1 MASGSTSPTTTTQ
14 DNAAIHRHCRLA
26 CLRSGPGPEPGALCG
41 PLAQA
46 TAFTPLNP
54 HVYLDTVLL
63 VGSIGALQ
71 PAALLLRH
79 ALPRPKREP
88 YFLEYSSYFEPYFTK
103 IRLMTR
109 PTATALLIWQAP
121 GWPRLTAPA
130 AEVATAL
137 LRARQRQGELIG
149 QCAAVGL
156 DATAPTL
163 RELWVQEA
171 MATSAIEGEALNPDS
186 VRSSVLRHLG
196 LESDA
201 SAPVSRQVDGLVD
214 VMEDATQNFADA
226 LDKDRLCRWHAA
238 LFPTGASGL
247 RRIRVGAYRDH
258 EDPMQIVSGLL
269 GREVVHY
276 TAPPSSQM
284 DAQMSAFLDWFE
296 RTRPSGKQAAAL
308 DGIARAAI
316 AHLWFESIHPFE
328 DGNGRIGRA
337 IIDLALAQD
346 AAAPQRLVSLSHQL
360 LAQRRGYYDAL
371 QAAQHGNTDVSA
383 WVLWFVQQYMHA
395 CNHTGVLIQIALE
408 KSRFWA
414 HHAGVVLNARQRKV
428 VQRLLDDGDG
438 GFLGGLNAQK
448 YIKMTGASKA
458 TATRDLAQLVDEGL
472 LFTRG
477 QGKALRYFVN
487 VPGWAHADLR

>member
-1 MASGSTSPTTTTQ
+1 
-14 DNAAIHRHCRLA
+14 
-26 CLRSGPGPEPGALCG
+26 
-41 PLAQA
+41 
-46 TAFTPLNP
+46 
-54 HVYLDTVLL
+54 
-63 VGSIGALQ
+63 
-71 PAALLLRH
+71 
-79 ALPRPKREP
+79 
-88 YFLEYSSYFEPYFTK
+88 
-103 IRLMTR
+103 MTR
-109 PTATALLIWQAP
+109 HPTPASLIWQSP
-121 GWPRLTAPA
+121 DWPRLTASA
-130 AEVATAL
+130 NEVATAL
-137 LRARQRQGELIG
+137 LQARQRQGELIG

-171 MATSAIEGEALNPDS
+171 IATSAIEGEALNPDS

-196 LESDA
+196 LDSDA
-201 SAPVSRQVDGLVD
+201 STPVSRQVDGLVD

-247 RRIRVGAYRDH
+247 RRIRVGAYRNH

-284 DAQMSAFLDWFE
+284 DAQMKAFLSWFE
-296 RTRPSGKQAAAL
+296 RTRPGRKQATAL
-308 DGIARAAI
+308 DGVARAAI

-360 LAQRRGYYDAL
+360 LAQRRGYYNAL
-371 QAAQHGNTDVSA
+371 QSAQHGGTDVSG
-383 WVLWFVQQYMHA
+383 WVVWFVQQYRNA
-395 CNHTGVLIQIALE
+395 CDHTGVLIQVALE

-414 HHAGVVLNARQRKV
+414 QHAGAELNARQRKV

-438 GFLGGLNAQK
+438 GFLGGLNAGK
-448 YIKMTGASKA
+448 YIKMTGTSKA
-458 TATRDLAQLVDEGL
+458 TATRDLAQLVQDDV

-487 VPGWAHADLR
+487 VPGWAHADRS

>member
-1 MASGSTSPTTTTQ
+1 MTSST
-14 DNAAIHRHCRLA
+14 
-26 CLRSGPGPEPGALCG
+26 
-41 PLAQA
+41 
-46 TAFTPLNP
+46 TP
-54 HVYLDTVLL
+54 
-63 VGSIGALQ
+63 
-71 PAALLLRH
+71 
-79 ALPRPKREP
+79 
-88 YFLEYSSYFEPYFTK
+88 
-103 IRLMTR
+103 
-109 PTATALLIWQAP
+109 LLIWQATD
-121 GWPRLTAPA
+121 WPRLTAPA

-137 LRARQRQGELIG
+137 LEARQRQGELIG

-171 MATSAIEGEALNPDS
+171 VATSAIEGEALNPDS
-186 VRSSVLRHLG
+186 VRSSVLRHMG
-196 LESDA
+196 LDSDD
-201 SAPVSRQVDGLVD
+201 SVPVSRQVDGLVD

-247 RRIRVGAYRDH
+247 RRIRVGNYRDH
-258 EDPMQIVSGLL
+258 ADPMQIVSGLI

-284 DAQMSAFLDWFE
+284 DAQMQVFLDWFAS
-296 RTRPSGKQAAAL
+296 TRPGHAQDGAPL

-371 QAAQHGNTDVSA
+371 QAAQHGGTDVSA
-383 WVLWFVQQYMHA
+383 WVSWFVQQYLHA
-395 CNHTGVLIQIALE
+395 CDHTGALIQVALD
-408 KSRFWA
+408 KSRFWVQ
-414 HHAGVVLNARQRKV
+414 HASTELNARQRKV

-438 GFLGGLNAQK
+438 GFLGGLNAEK
-448 YIKMTGASKA
+448 YIKMTRTSKA
-458 TATRDLAQLVDEGL
+458 TATRDLAHLVSEGL

-477 QGKALRYFVN
+477 QGKALRYFVS
-487 VPGWAHADLR
+487 VPGWAHADRS

>member
-1 MASGSTSPTTTTQ
+1 
-14 DNAAIHRHCRLA
+14 
-26 CLRSGPGPEPGALCG
+26 
-41 PLAQA
+41 
-46 TAFTPLNP
+46 
-54 HVYLDTVLL
+54 
-63 VGSIGALQ
+63 
-71 PAALLLRH
+71 
-79 ALPRPKREP
+79 
-88 YFLEYSSYFEPYFTK
+88 
-103 IRLMTR
+103 MTR
-109 PTATALLIWQAP
+109 SRSPIAAPAPLIWQAP
-121 GWPRLTAPA
+121 DWPRLTAPA

-137 LRARQRQGELIG
+137 LQARQRRGELIG

-156 DATAPTL
+156 DAAAPTL

-171 MATSAIEGEALNPDS
+171 LATSAIEGEALNPDS
-186 VRSSVLRHLG
+186 VRSSVLRHLR
-196 LESDA
+196 LDSDT
-201 SAPVSRQVDGLVD
+201 SVPVSRQVDGLVD
-214 VMEDATQNFADA
+214 VMEDATQNYADA

-238 LFPTGASGL
+238 LFPTGTSGL

-258 EDPMQIVSGLL
+258 ADPMQIVSGLL

-284 DAQMSAFLDWFE
+284 DTQMKAFLSWFE
-296 RTRPSGKQAAAL
+296 RTRPDRKPTAAL

-360 LAQRRGYYDAL
+360 LAQRRGYYNAL
-371 QAAQHGNTDVSA
+371 QTAQHGGTDVSD
-383 WVLWFVQQYMHA
+383 WVLWFVQQYLHA
-395 CNHTGVLIQIALE
+395 CDHTGALIQVALE

-414 HHAGVVLNARQRKV
+414 QHAGAVLNARQRKV

-438 GFLGGLNAQK
+438 GFLGGLNAEK

-458 TATRDLAQLVDEGL
+458 TATRDLAQLVQEGL

-487 VPGWAHADLR
+487 VPGWDHADRS

>member
-1 MASGSTSPTTTTQ
+1 M
-14 DNAAIHRHCRLA
+14 
-26 CLRSGPGPEPGALCG
+26 
-41 PLAQA
+41 
-46 TAFTPLNP
+46 
-54 HVYLDTVLL
+54 
-63 VGSIGALQ
+63 
-71 PAALLLRH
+71 
-79 ALPRPKREP
+79 
-88 YFLEYSSYFEPYFTK
+88 
-103 IRLMTR
+103 RLMTR
-109 PTATALLIWQAP
+109 SRAPTAAPAPLIWRAP
-121 GWPRLTAPA
+121 DWPRLTAPA

-137 LRARQRQGELIG
+137 LQARQRQGELIG

-171 MATSAIEGEALNPDS
+171 IATSAIEGEALNPDS
-186 VRSSVLRHLG
+186 VRSSVLRHMGLG
-196 LESDA
+196 SDA
-201 SAPVSRQVDGLVD
+201 SVPVSRQVDGLVD
-214 VMEDATQNFADA
+214 VMEDATQNFTDT

-258 EDPMQIVSGLL
+258 VDPMQIVSGLL

-284 DAQMSAFLDWFE
+284 DAQMKAFLNWFE
-296 RTRPSGKQAAAL
+296 HTRPGRTQAPAQ

-346 AAAPQRLVSLSHQL
+346 AGAPQRLVSLSHQL
-360 LAQRRGYYDAL
+360 LAQRRGYYNAL
-371 QAAQHGNTDVSA
+371 QTAQHGGTDVSG
-383 WVLWFVQQYMHA
+383 WVLWFLQQYRHA
-395 CNHTGVLIQIALE
+395 CDHTGALIQVALE

-414 HHAGVVLNARQRKV
+414 QHAGAVLNARQRKV

-438 GFLGGLNAQK
+438 GFLGGLNAEK
-448 YIKMTGASKA
+448 YIKMTGTSKA
-458 TATRDLAQLVDEGL
+458 TATRDLAQLVQDDV

-487 VPGWAHADLR
+487 VPGWEHADRG

>member
-1 MASGSTSPTTTTQ
+1 MKRSSTP
-14 DNAAIHRHCRLA
+14 
-26 CLRSGPGPEPGALCG
+26 
-41 PLAQA
+41 
-46 TAFTPLNP
+46 
-54 HVYLDTVLL
+54 
-63 VGSIGALQ
+63 
-71 PAALLLRH
+71 
-79 ALPRPKREP
+79 
-88 YFLEYSSYFEPYFTK
+88 
-103 IRLMTR
+103 
-109 PTATALLIWQAP
+109 ALLIWQAP
-121 GWPRLTAPA
+121 GWPDLTAST
-130 AEVATAL
+130 AEVAAAL
-137 LRARQRQGELIG
+137 LRARQRQGQLIG

-163 RELWVQEA
+163 RELWIQEA
-171 MATSAIEGEALNPDS
+171 LATSAIEGEALNRDS

-196 LESDA
+196 LDSDA
-201 SAPVSRQVDGLVD
+201 TAPVNRQVDGLVD
-214 VMEDATQNFADA
+214 VMEDATRNFADA
-226 LDKDRLCRWHAA
+226 LSKDRLCRWHAA

-247 RRIRVGAYRDH
+247 RRIRVGNYRDH
-258 EDPMQIVSGLL
+258 ADPMQIVSGLP

-284 DAQMSAFLDWFE
+284 DPQMQAFLDWFA
-296 RTRPSGKQAAAL
+296 RTRPGLTQEAVPL

-316 AHLWFESIHPFE
+316 VHLWFESIHPFE

-371 QAAQHGNTDVSA
+371 QAAQHGDTDVSA
-383 WVLWFVQQYMHA
+383 WVLWFIQQYLRA
-395 CNHTGVLIQIALE
+395 CEHTGSLIQVALE

-414 HHAGVVLNARQRKV
+414 QHASTEMNMRQRKV

-438 GFLGGLNAQK
+438 GFLGGLNAAK
-448 YIKMTGASKA
+448 YIKMTGTSKA
-458 TATRDLAQLVDEGL
+458 TATRDLAQLVHGGL

-487 VPGWAHADLR
+487 VPGWAHLDRS

>member
-1 MASGSTSPTTTTQ
+1 M
-14 DNAAIHRHCRLA
+14 I
-26 CLRSGPGPEPGALCG
+26 RSL
-41 PLAQA
+41 
-46 TAFTPLNP
+46 TPKP
-54 HVYLDTVLL
+54 
-63 VGSIGALQ
+63 
-71 PAALLLRH
+71 
-79 ALPRPKREP
+79 
-88 YFLEYSSYFEPYFTK
+88 
-103 IRLMTR
+103 
-109 PTATALLIWQAP
+109 LIWQTP
-121 GWPRLTAPA
+121 DWPRLTAAA

-137 LRARQRQGELIG
+137 LQARQRQGALIG

-156 DATAPTL
+156 DAIAPTL

-171 MATSAIEGEALNPDS
+171 LATAAIEGEALNPDS
-186 VRSSVLRHLG
+186 VRSSVLRHMG
-196 LESDA
+196 LDTDA
-201 SAPVSRQVDGLVD
+201 AVPVSQQVDGLVD

-258 EDPMQIVSGLL
+258 VDPMQIVSGLL

-284 DAQMSAFLDWFE
+284 DAQMKAFLNWFE
-296 RTRPSGKQAAAL
+296 RTRPGRKQAAAQ

-346 AAAPQRLVSLSHQL
+346 AGAPQRLVSLSHQL
-360 LAQRRGYYDAL
+360 LAQRRGYYNAL
-371 QAAQHGNTDVSA
+371 QAAQHGGTDVSG
-383 WVLWFVQQYMHA
+383 WVLWFVQQYRHA
-395 CNHTGVLIQIALE
+395 CDHTGALIQVALE

-414 HHAGVVLNARQRKV
+414 QHASAGLNARQRKV
-428 VQRLLDDGDG
+428 VHRLLDDGDG
-438 GFLGGLNAQK
+438 GFLGGLNAEK
-448 YIKMTGASKA
+448 YIKMTGTSKA
-458 TATRDLAQLVDEGL
+458 TATRDLAQLVQDGV

-487 VPGWAHADLR
+487 VPGWEHADRSQGLLSAPPETAAPTRTARAR

>member
-1 MASGSTSPTTTTQ
+1 MP
-14 DNAAIHRHCRLA
+14 
-26 CLRSGPGPEPGALCG
+26 
-41 PLAQA
+41 
-46 TAFTPLNP
+46 
-54 HVYLDTVLL
+54 
-63 VGSIGALQ
+63 
-71 PAALLLRH
+71 
-79 ALPRPKREP
+79 
-88 YFLEYSSYFEPYFTK
+88 
-103 IRLMTR
+103 
-109 PTATALLIWQAP
+109 LIWQAP
-121 GWPRLTAPA
+121 DWPRLTAPA

-137 LRARQRQGELIG
+137 LQARQRQGELIG

-163 RELWVQEA
+163 RELWIQEA
-171 MATSAIEGEALNPDS
+171 IATSAIEGEALNPDS
-186 VRSSVLRHLG
+186 VRSSVLRHMG
-196 LESDA
+196 LDSDA
-201 SAPVSRQVDGLVD
+201 STPVNRQVDGLVD

-226 LDKDRLCRWHAA
+226 LDNDRLCRWHAA
-238 LFPTGASGL
+238 LFPTGNSGL

-258 EDPMQIVSGLL
+258 VDPMQIVSGLL

-284 DAQMSAFLDWFE
+284 DAQMKAFLNWFE
-296 RTRPSGKQAAAL
+296 MTRPGRKHTDAL

-346 AAAPQRLVSLSHQL
+346 AGAPQRLVSLSHQL
-360 LAQRRGYYDAL
+360 LAQRRGYYNAL
-371 QAAQHGNTDVSA
+371 QTAQHGGTDVSG

-395 CNHTGVLIQIALE
+395 CDHSGSLIQVALE

-414 HHAGVVLNARQRKV
+414 QHAVAVLNARQRKV
-428 VQRLLDDGDG
+428 VQRLLDDGNG
-438 GFLGGLNAQK
+438 GFLGGLNAEK
-448 YIKMTGASKA
+448 YMKMTGTSKA
-458 TATRDLAQLVDEGL
+458 TATRDLAQLVQDRV

-487 VPGWAHADLR
+487 VPGWEHPDRV

>member
-1 MASGSTSPTTTTQ
+1 LTCPAAAVPASLLQARNRQEGLIVQ
-14 DNAAIHRHCRLA
+14 RLA
-26 CLRSGPGPEPGALCG
+26 APPE
-41 PLAQA
+41 
-46 TAFTPLNP
+46 
-54 HVYLDTVLL
+54 
-63 VGSIGALQ
+63 
-71 PAALLLRH
+71 
-79 ALPRPKREP
+79 
-88 YFLEYSSYFEPYFTK
+88 
-103 IRLMTR
+103 
-109 PTATALLIWQAP
+109 IWSA
-121 GWPRLTAPA
+121 
-130 AEVATAL
+130 
-137 LRARQRQGELIG
+137 
-149 QCAAVGL
+149 
-156 DATAPTL
+156 TL

-171 MATSAIEGEALNPDS
+171 VATSAIEGEALNPDS

-196 LESDA
+196 LDSDE

-247 RRIRVGAYRDH
+247 RRIRVGHYRDH
-258 EDPMQIVSGLL
+258 ADPMQIVSGLP

-284 DAQMSAFLDWFE
+284 DSQMQAFLDWFAS
-296 RTRPSGKQAAAL
+296 TRPGQVRAGASPL

-346 AAAPQRLVSLSHQL
+346 AAAPQRLISLSHQL

-371 QAAQHGNTDVSA
+371 QVAQHGGTDVSA
-383 WVLWFVQQYMHA
+383 WVLWFVQQYLHA
-395 CNHTGVLIQIALE
+395 CDHTGSLIQVALD

-414 HHAGVVLNARQRKV
+414 QHASTELNARQRKV

-438 GFLGGLNAQK
+438 GFLGGLNAEK
-448 YIKMTGASKA
+448 YIKITRTSKA
-458 TATRDLAQLVDEGL
+458 TATRDLTSLVNEGL

-487 VPGWAHADLR
+487 VPGWAHADRG

>member
-1 MASGSTSPTTTTQ
+1 MAPS
-14 DNAAIHRHCRLA
+14 AA
-26 CLRSGPGPEPGALCG
+26 
-41 PLAQA
+41 
-46 TAFTPLNP
+46 
-54 HVYLDTVLL
+54 
-63 VGSIGALQ
+63 
-71 PAALLLRH
+71 PA
-79 ALPRPKREP
+79 P
-88 YFLEYSSYFEPYFTK
+88 
-103 IRLMTR
+103 
-109 PTATALLIWQAP
+109 LIWQARD
-121 GWPRLTAPA
+121 WPHLTAPA
-130 AEVATAL
+130 AEVAAAL
-137 LRARQRQGELIG
+137 LQARQRQGQLVG

-171 MATSAIEGEALNPDS
+171 LATSAIEGEALNPDS

-196 LESDA
+196 LDSDESV
-201 SAPVSRQVDGLVD
+201 PVSRQVDGLVD
-214 VMEDATQNFADA
+214 VMEDATQNFAGA
-226 LDKDRLCRWHAA
+226 LDKERLCRWHAA

-247 RRIRVGAYRDH
+247 RRIRVGNYRDH
-258 EDPMQIVSGLL
+258 EDPMQIVSGLM

-284 DAQMSAFLDWFE
+284 DSQMQAFLDWFAS
-296 RTRPSGKQAAAL
+296 TRPDQPQEAAPL

-346 AAAPQRLVSLSHQL
+346 GGAPQRLVSLSHQL

-371 QAAQHGNTDVSA
+371 QAAQHGGTDVSA
-383 WVLWFVQQYMHA
+383 WVLWFLQQYLHA
-395 CNHTGVLIQIALE
+395 CDHTGSLIQVALD
-408 KSRFWA
+408 KSRFWTL
-414 HHAGVVLNARQRKV
+414 HATTELNARQRKV

-438 GFLGGLNAQK
+438 GFLGGLNAEK
-448 YIKMTGASKA
+448 YIKMTRTSKA
-458 TATRDLAQLVDEGL
+458 TATRDLSQLVDEGL

-487 VPGWAHADLR
+487 VPGWAHVDRN

>member
-1 MASGSTSPTTTTQ
+1 
-14 DNAAIHRHCRLA
+14 
-26 CLRSGPGPEPGALCG
+26 
-41 PLAQA
+41 
-46 TAFTPLNP
+46 
-54 HVYLDTVLL
+54 
-63 VGSIGALQ
+63 
-71 PAALLLRH
+71 
-79 ALPRPKREP
+79 
-88 YFLEYSSYFEPYFTK
+88 
-103 IRLMTR
+103 
-109 PTATALLIWQAP
+109 
-121 GWPRLTAPA
+121 
-130 AEVATAL
+130 
-137 LRARQRQGELIG
+137 
-149 QCAAVGL
+149 
-156 DATAPTL
+156 
-163 RELWVQEA
+163 

-196 LESDA
+196 LDSDE

-247 RRIRVGAYRDH
+247 RRIRVGHYRDH
-258 EDPMQIVSGLL
+258 ADPMQIVSGLP

-284 DAQMSAFLDWFE
+284 DSQMQAFLDWFAS
-296 RTRPSGKQAAAL
+296 TRPGQVRAGASPL

-346 AAAPQRLVSLSHQL
+346 AAAPQRLISLSHQL

-371 QAAQHGNTDVSA
+371 QVAQHGGTDVSA
-383 WVLWFVQQYMHA
+383 WVLWFVQQYLHA
-395 CNHTGVLIQIALE
+395 CDHTGSLIQVALD

-414 HHAGVVLNARQRKV
+414 QHASTELNARQRKV

-438 GFLGGLNAQK
+438 GFLGGLNAEK
-448 YIKMTGASKA
+448 YIKITRTSKA
-458 TATRDLAQLVDEGL
+458 TATRDLTSLVNEGL

-487 VPGWAHADLR
+487 VPGWAHADRG

>member
-1 MASGSTSPTTTTQ
+1 MIRST
-14 DNAAIHRHCRLA
+14 
-26 CLRSGPGPEPGALCG
+26 
-41 PLAQA
+41 
-46 TAFTPLNP
+46 TPAP
-54 HVYLDTVLL
+54 
-63 VGSIGALQ
+63 
-71 PAALLLRH
+71 
-79 ALPRPKREP
+79 
-88 YFLEYSSYFEPYFTK
+88 
-103 IRLMTR
+103 
-109 PTATALLIWQAP
+109 LIWQAAD
-121 GWPRLTAPA
+121 WPRLTATT
-130 AEVATAL
+130 AEVTAAL
-137 LRARQRQGELIG
+137 LQARQRQGELIG
-149 QCAAVGL
+149 HCAAVGL

-171 MATSAIEGEALNPDS
+171 LATAAIEGEALNPDS

-196 LESDA
+196 LDSDA

-258 EDPMQIVSGLL
+258 ADPMQIVSGLL

-284 DAQMSAFLDWFE
+284 DTQMEAFLAWFE
-296 RTRPSGKQAAAL
+296 STRPGRKQATPT

-346 AAAPQRLVSLSHQL
+346 AGATQRLVSLSHQL
-360 LAQRRGYYDAL
+360 LAQRRGYYNAL
-371 QAAQHGNTDVSA
+371 QTAQHGGTDVSG
-383 WVLWFVQQYMHA
+383 WVLWFVQQYRHA
-395 CNHTGVLIQIALE
+395 CDHTGALIQVALE

-414 HHAGVVLNARQRKV
+414 QHAGAGLNARQRKV

-438 GFLGGLNAQK
+438 GFLGGLNAEK
-448 YIKMTGASKA
+448 YIKMTGMSKA
-458 TATRDLAQLVDEGL
+458 TATRDLTQLVQDGV

-487 VPGWAHADLR
+487 VPGWAHAERS

>member
-1 MASGSTSPTTTTQ
+1 
-14 DNAAIHRHCRLA
+14 
-26 CLRSGPGPEPGALCG
+26 
-41 PLAQA
+41 
-46 TAFTPLNP
+46 
-54 HVYLDTVLL
+54 
-63 VGSIGALQ
+63 
-71 PAALLLRH
+71 
-79 ALPRPKREP
+79 
-88 YFLEYSSYFEPYFTK
+88 
-103 IRLMTR
+103 MTR
-109 PTATALLIWQAP
+109 SDTPALLIWQAP
-121 GWPRLTAPA
+121 DWPHLTAPA
-130 AEVATAL
+130 AEVAAAL
-137 LRARQRQGELIG
+137 LKARQRQGQLIG

-171 MATSAIEGEALNPDS
+171 VATSAIEGEALNPDS

-196 LESDA
+196 LDSDD
-201 SAPVSRQVDGLVD
+201 SVPVSRQVDGLVD

-226 LDKDRLCRWHAA
+226 LDKERLCRWHAA

-247 RRIRVGAYRDH
+247 RRIRVGNYRDH
-258 EDPMQIVSGLL
+258 EDPMQIVSGLM

-284 DAQMSAFLDWFE
+284 DSQMRAFLDWFGS
-296 RTRPSGKQAAAL
+296 TRPGQPQEGVPL

-371 QAAQHGNTDVSA
+371 QAAQHGGTDVSA
-383 WVLWFVQQYMHA
+383 WVLWFVQQYLHA
-395 CNHTGVLIQIALE
+395 CDHTGSLIQVALD
-408 KSRFWA
+408 KSRFWTL
-414 HHAGVVLNARQRKV
+414 HATTELNARQRKV

-438 GFLGGLNAQK
+438 GFLGGLNAEK
-448 YIKMTGASKA
+448 YIKMTRTSKA
-458 TATRDLAQLVDEGL
+458 TATRDLAHLVNEGL

-487 VPGWAHADLR
+487 VPGWVHADRG